1 MPELPDLQYIV
12 GRLRLVVAGW
22 RITGVTIKEPI
33 VVRML
38 VPGAFTEVLPGQTF
52 RDLER
57 HGPFLRFRLDSL
69 DMVAHP
75 MLDGRFQ
82 WGRRRGRGLCFTL
95 DLEDEAGNS
104 VELRYLDAKKMGKV
118 YVTSAEGYRQIPGYR
133 DQGIDVLGDGFTPE
147 AFRALIA
154 GRRHQARVF
163 LMDHAALDV
172 IGNAY
177 ALMVGLVN
185 AFVGSNY
192 LFVAHKPET
201 ASLLDVLPAWP
212 WYILF
217 MELIAAFFFLLLY
230 LPFARQNRKTRL
242 AEQGQAA

>member
-1 MPELPDLQYIV
+1 MDHLFARFYAGEPFILFSLSHFFALGVVLFINV
-12 GRLRLVVAGW
+12 ALLGFGRNIPSRW
-22 RITGVTIKEPI
+22 RAP
-33 VVRML
+33 
-38 VPGAFTEVLPGQTF
+38 
-52 RDLER
+52 
-57 HGPFLRFRLDSL
+57 
-69 DMVAHP
+69 
-75 MLDGRFQ
+75 
-82 WGRRRGRGLCFTL
+82 
-95 DLEDEAGNS
+95 
-104 VELRYLDAKKMGKV
+104 LRYALAVLLLLNESIWHVWNLAIDQWTVQTMLPLHLCSILVFVSAIMLFNNNYSLFELV
-118 YVTSAEGYRQIPGYR
+118 YFWGIAGAIQALLTPDIGIYGFPHYRFFQVFISHGAIVTAGVYMAAAEG
-133 DQGIDVLGDGFTPE
+133 
-147 AFRALIA
+147 FRPSFKSLT
-154 GRRHQARVF
+154 RVF
-163 LMDHAALDV
+163 V